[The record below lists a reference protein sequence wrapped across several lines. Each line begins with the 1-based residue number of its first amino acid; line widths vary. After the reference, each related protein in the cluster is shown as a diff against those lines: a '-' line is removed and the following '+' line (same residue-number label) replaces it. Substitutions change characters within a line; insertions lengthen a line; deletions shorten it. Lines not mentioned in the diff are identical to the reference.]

1 MKKLTVEFDDVFSS
15 LPANYLLLL
24 PNNPDYTI
32 VACSNSYAKATG
44 SHKSMLI
51 GKKLFDAFP
60 DNPEDKDINGVEKLA
75 RSLQKVIATKET
87 DTMTLTHYDVP
98 GKSGDFMEK
107 FWNPVNTPVISNTGE
122 LAYII
127 HSAEDTTEKLK
138 KIQGGDI
145 SKGFGEEQ
153 RRRYKKTI
161 LRAPIAVAILTGPK
175 FIIESVNDKMC
186 RHWGRKR
193 EQLIDRP
200 LHEAIPESRT
210 DEFERMLREIFIS
223 GEGYTSN
230 NENVTL
236 IRDGKELVVSVDF
249 VCEPLFDDRDNVE
262 SILVM
267 AYEKSIEDIK

>member
-1 MKKLTVEFDDVFSS
+1 MKNLTAEFDDVFSS

-24 PNNPDYTI
+24 PNSPDYTI
-32 VACSNSYAKATG
+32 VACSNSYANATG
-44 SHKSMLI
+44 SNKSRLI
-51 GKKLFDAFP
+51 GKNLFDAFP
-60 DNPEDKDINGVEKLA
+60 DNPGDKDINGVEKLA
-75 RSLQKVIATKET
+75 KSLQKVIATKEV
-87 DTMTLTHYDVP
+87 DKMTLTHYDVP

-107 FWNPVNTPVISNTGE
+107 FWNPVNTPVINHNGE
-122 LAYII
+122 LSYII

-153 RRRYKKTI
+153 RRRFKKTI

-186 RHWGRKR
+186 RHWGRSK
-193 EQLIDRP
+193 EQLIDKP

-210 DEFERMLREIFIS
+210 DDFERMLRGIFIS
-223 GEGYTSN
+223 GDGYSSN
-230 NENVTL
+230 NENVKL
-236 IRDGKELVVSVDF
+236 IRDGKEQIVFVDF

-267 AYEKSIEDIK
+267 AYEKSVEDLK